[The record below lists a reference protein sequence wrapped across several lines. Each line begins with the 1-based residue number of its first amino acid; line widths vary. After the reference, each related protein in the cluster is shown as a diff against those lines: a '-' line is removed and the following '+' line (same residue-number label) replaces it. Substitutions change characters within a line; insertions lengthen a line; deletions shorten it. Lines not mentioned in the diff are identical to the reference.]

1 MQEKQKVNGFQSGI
15 GFILASAGSAIGLGN
30 LWSFPY
36 KTAKYGG
43 AAFVFMYLISV
54 LLIGII
60 VMFCEF
66 HIGRRAKANPISAY
80 KKANKN
86 FGFLGLIAIIIP
98 FVITCYYSILG
109 GYTIKFAVS
118 SFSGNTGIMN
128 SFAGNSWAVI
138 LFTFIFVM
146 LAVLVVM
153 GGVKK
158 GIENV
163 SKILMPALLLILIA
177 LAIYAL
183 CLGDGVKEGLDFY
196 LNPNFKEL
204 GFEGVLAAM
213 SQAFFSLSLG
223 MGIMVSYGSYAG
235 KEINVGK
242 SIGFICLFDTM
253 VALLAG
259 LLIFPSAFHFDPN
272 IDTTSLNGMTLMFE
286 ILPKIFASL
295 GGLGKAISLFFF
307 AMVCIAALTSV
318 ISLLEVVTQFVIQK
332 FKIKRKIAIST
343 VAVICFALSIPIG
356 ISLGKAINKDYSM
369 MLFGQNYLDFLDI
382 IANVVLMPIG
392 ALGACLVVGYSLSN
406 AKNKK
411 QAFSTKL
418 LEKTLNEEGLNLGWF
433 SKIFNVMVKFIT
445 PVLIIVVEIF
455 GVVDIIFAKNKVGV
469 REFSSNGLF
478 MVVIAYLICGIAV
491 TLYFTLLKNKET
503 GENAD
508 ELELDKKA

>member
-66 HIGRRAKANPISAY
+66 HIGRRAQANPISAY

-118 SFSGNTGIMN
+118 SFSGNTDIMN

-177 LAIYAL
+177 LAVYAL

-196 LNPNFKEL
+196 LNPNFREL

-235 KEINVGK
+235 KEINVGR
-242 SIGFICLFDTM
+242 SIGFICL
-253 VALLAG
+253 
-259 LLIFPSAFHFDPN
+259 
-272 IDTTSLNGMTLMFE
+272 
-286 ILPKIFASL
+286 
-295 GGLGKAISLFFF
+295 
-307 AMVCIAALTSV
+307 VC
-318 ISLLEVVTQFVIQK
+318 
-332 FKIKRKIAIST
+332 
-343 VAVICFALSIPIG
+343 
-356 ISLGKAINKDYSM
+356 
-369 MLFGQNYLDFLDI
+369 
-382 IANVVLMPIG
+382 
-392 ALGACLVVGYSLSN
+392 
-406 AKNKK
+406 
-411 QAFSTKL
+411 
-418 LEKTLNEEGLNLGWF
+418 
-433 SKIFNVMVKFIT
+433 
-445 PVLIIVVEIF
+445 
-455 GVVDIIFAKNKVGV
+455 
-469 REFSSNGLF
+469 
-478 MVVIAYLICGIAV
+478 
-491 TLYFTLLKNKET
+491 
-503 GENAD
+503 
-508 ELELDKKA
+508 